1 MRMIQPVVPMASPS
15 FLMRLMMERGCA
27 CPVYRTN
34 MTTRMMI
41 RTSAPMPIP
50 MAASFRDR

>member
-15 FLMRLMMERGCA
+15 CLMRLMMERGCA
-27 CPVYRTN
+27 CPVYRTK

-41 RTSAPMPIP
+41 TTSAPMPIP